1 LAGQQ
6 DHPTFAAGA
15 WQCRGRVTPIM
26 LSCVTSPA
34 SVAEFSRWLK
44 VVARH
49 VDLGRYK
56 KHPRGPK
63 KKQDKPLYDPKNPHL
78 ATIRELKSRKV
89 ANKWSC

>member
-1 LAGQQ
+1 LWAGQH

-15 WQCRGRVTPIM
+15 WQCCGSVTPII
-26 LSCVTSPA
+26 LSRVTSPA
-34 SVAEFSRWLK
+34 SVAEFSRWLQE
-44 VVARH
+44 VARH

-63 KKQDKPLYDPKNPHL
+63 KKQDKPRYDTKNPHL

-89 ANKWSC
+89 ANE